1 MPPRKCSTGLGKWS
15 LPSQTQSPISI
26 TNTLPSYNGR
36 SYIMGIIVA
45 DTSALKTRG
54 FMFAF
59 ISSPYIATVWIIGP
73 LATAFYNGPGW
84 RWAFGTFAIVTPIVS
99 LPLYAL
105 IQWNYRK
112 AIKAGVVVRQ
122 DSGRTFAQS
131 VKYYTIEYDFFGLLL
146 ICAGLALFLLPFSLY
161 SYQGDGWRSP
171 MIICMIVFG
180 VLFLIG
186 FGFWEAY
193 GASVT
198 FIPWSLL
205 KDRTVLG
212 ANILAAVLFVE
223 FYIWDSY
230 FTSFLQ
236 VAMGLSITQ
245 SSYVVNIYSIGSC
258 FWSLV
263 CGTII
268 YYHGRFKSQALYFGV
283 PLTILGVG
291 LMIHFRQPD
300 VNIGYIIMCQIFIA
314 FGGGTLVIC
323 EQLAAMAATSHQYVA
338 VVLAVEGMFS
348 SVGGAIGSTVAA
360 AIWTGTFLPN
370 LQKFLPAD
378 AQADAVTIYGDI
390 VTQMSFAKGTAERTA
405 IDLAYGESQK
415 LMCIAATAILAL
427 AVVAVMVWRDID
439 VRNHK
444 QVKGLVF

>member
-1 MPPRKCSTGLGKWS
+1 MG
-15 LPSQTQSPISI
+15 
-26 TNTLPSYNGR
+26 NSYNGR
-36 SYIMGIIVA
+36 SYVMGIIVA

-73 LATAFYNGPGW
+73 LATTFLNGPGF
-84 RWAFGTFAIVTPIVS
+84 RWAFGAFAIITPLVS
-99 LPLYAL
+99 MPLYGL

-112 AIKAGVVVRQ
+112 AVKAGIMPEHE
-122 DSGRTFAQS
+122 SSRTFVQS
-131 VKYYTIEYDFFGLLL
+131 VKHYAVEYDLFGLLL

-161 SYQGDGWRSP
+161 SYQAQGWKSP

-180 VLFLIG
+180 ILFLVG
-186 FGFWEAY
+186 FGLWEAY
-193 GASVT
+193 GATVT
-198 FIPWSLL
+198 FIPWALL

-212 ANILAAVLFVE
+212 ANILACVLFIE

-230 FTSFLQ
+230 FSSFLQ

-245 SSYVVNIYSIGSC
+245 TSYIVNIYSIGAC

-263 CGTII
+263 CGAII
-268 YYHGRFKSQALYFGV
+268 YYHGKFKSQALYFGV

-300 VNIGYIIMCQIFIA
+300 VPIGYIIMCQIFIA

-348 SVGGAIGSTVAA
+348 SIGGAIGSTVAA

-370 LQKFLPAD
+370 LYKFLPAEE
-378 AQADAVTIYGDI
+378 QANATTIYGDI
-390 VTQMSFAKGTAERTA
+390 VTQISYAKGTAARSA
-405 IDLAYGESQK
+405 IDRAYGESQK
-415 LMCIAATAILAL
+415 LMCISATAVLAL
-427 AVVAVMVWRDID
+427 AVAAVMMWRNLD
-439 VRNHK
+439 VRNNK